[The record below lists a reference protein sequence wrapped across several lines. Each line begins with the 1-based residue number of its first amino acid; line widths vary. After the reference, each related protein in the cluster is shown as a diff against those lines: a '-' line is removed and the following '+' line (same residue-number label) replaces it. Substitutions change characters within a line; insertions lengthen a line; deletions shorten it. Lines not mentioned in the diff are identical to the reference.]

1 VEKPVIEEGADP
13 AALLETLRRGG
24 IGECTR
30 CRLAS
35 GRKTIVFGS
44 GNPAAELMFVGEGPG
59 ADEDQ
64 QGLPFVGRAGQL
76 LTKMIAAMVVG
87 GAHLSRDEVYI
98 ANIIKCR
105 PPGNRDPEDD
115 EIAACEG
122 FLFNQIAIIRPKLI
136 IALGAFA
143 SRTLLRSKAPI
154 SALRGRFHE
163 YRGTIL
169 MPTFH
174 PAYVLRNYTEET
186 RRTVFEDLKKAAG
199 RLEAMRSEG

>member
-1 VEKPVIEEGADP
+1 
-13 AALLETLRRGG
+13 
-24 IGECTR
+24 
-30 CRLAS
+30 
-35 GRKTIVFGS
+35 
-44 GNPAAELMFVGEGPG
+44 
-59 ADEDQ
+59 
-64 QGLPFVGRAGQL
+64 
-76 LTKMIAAMVVG
+76 MVVD
-87 GAHLSRDEVYI
+87 GAHLGRDQVYI

-186 RRTVFEDLKKAAG
+186 RRTVFDDLKKAAG
-199 RLEAMRSEG
+199 RLEEMRRA